1 MDLVKVFWD
10 ALNETKIRESS
21 YWYPLANIKDGI
33 PVAAYNIDMLYKCN
47 EIDSLE
53 KVLKEQNISIVTM
66 LQLNSTEVSKED
78 IISLLYEKDEDG
90 YDFPWFVE
98 TYYYDDSKEW
108 LLYVSHEGTI
118 TFAGKKLVECTT
130 NTISP
135 KHRI

>member
-1 MDLVKVFWD
+1 MKPVKVFLD
-10 ALNETKIRESS
+10 ALNETKIRGSS
-21 YWYPLANIKDGI
+21 YWYPLAHIKDGI
-33 PVAAYNIDMLYKCN
+33 PVAAYNLDMIYKCN
-47 EIDSLE
+47 EIDRLE

-66 LQLNSTEVSKED
+66 LQLNSAEVTKED

-118 TFAGKKLVECTT
+118 TFAGKELVECAT

>member
-1 MDLVKVFWD
+1 M
-10 ALNETKIRESS
+10 I
-21 YWYPLANIKDGI
+21 
-33 PVAAYNIDMLYKCN
+33 YKCN
-47 EIDSLE
+47 EIDRLE

-66 LQLNSTEVSKED
+66 LQLNSAEISKED

-118 TFAGKKLVECTT
+118 TFVGKELVECAT
-130 NTISP
+130 NTIST